1 MKVLHLNTSD
11 INGGA
16 ARGAYWMHTALK
28 RAGVDSHMLVAEK
41 YTNDDTVIGPKTIT
55 GGQKILNGIRQTVEY
70 WPLKSYP
77 NKSSGMFAPAIYPNP
92 VIKRIQ
98 EINPDIINLH
108 WVGLGLLRP
117 EYLKTFARPIV
128 WTLRDMWSFTG
139 GCCYTEGCS
148 RYQQQCGRCP
158 MLGSDQENDLSRKV
172 WKRKYAAWQ
181 GLDLNLAP
189 ISQWL
194 ADCAGKS
201 SLLKDYP
208 MQVIPNAVDTDI
220 FRPIDKEAARQIL
233 QLPQDE
239 KIILFGAL
247 SATTDKRKGFSYLDA
262 ALKQLNTSLPIRVV
276 IFGADEVSMAL
287 DMPYIPL
294 GRLNDDIT
302 LAMVYSA
309 ADVMV
314 VPSIQ
319 EGFGKTAIEAM
330 ACGTPVVSFDSTG
343 LRDIVEHLQTGYRAE
358 CFSSE
363 DLAKGILWTLE
374 DVERNTLLS
383 RNSLERTRTLF
394 SFSVQAQHYINLYDK
409 CLQNERLS
417 RSK

>member
-11 INGGA
+11 IDGGA

-28 RAGVDSHMLVAEK
+28 RAGLDSHMLVAEK

-70 WPLKSYP
+70 WPLKGYP
-77 NKSSGMFAPAIYPNP
+77 HKSPGMFAPAVYPNP
-92 VIKRIQ
+92 VIKHIQ

-108 WVGLGLLRP
+108 WVGFGLLRP

-139 GCCYTEGCS
+139 GCCYTEGCN
-148 RYQQQCGRCP
+148 RYQQACGRCP
-158 MLGSDQENDLSRKV
+158 VLGSNRENDLSRKV
-172 WKRKYAAWQ
+172 WRRKHAAWQ
-181 GLDLNLAP
+181 GLDLTLAP

-220 FRPIDKEAARQIL
+220 FRPIDKGAARQIL

-247 SATTDKRKGFSYLDA
+247 SATTDKRKGFSHLVA
-262 ALKQLNTSLPIRVV
+262 ALKQLNTPLPLRAV
-276 IFGADEVSMAL
+276 IFGADKVSMSL
-287 DMPYIPL
+287 DLPYTCL

-302 LAMVYSA
+302 LAMAYSA

-374 DVERNTLLS
+374 DEDRWQQLS
-383 RNSLERTRTLF
+383 KCAQHRVKTQF
-394 SFSVQAQHYINLYDK
+394 SFEVQAKKYSQLYQNLLK
-409 CLQNERLS
+409 
-417 RSK
+417 